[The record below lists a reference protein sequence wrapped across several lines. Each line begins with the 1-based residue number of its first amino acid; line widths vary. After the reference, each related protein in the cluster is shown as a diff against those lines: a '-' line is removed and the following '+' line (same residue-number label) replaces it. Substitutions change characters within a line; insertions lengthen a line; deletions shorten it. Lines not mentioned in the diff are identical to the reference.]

1 MVVVYKKFENV
12 MKLPMAI
19 LYIKSTLLPPLVRCF
34 YFLTNKMLLDDF
46 LSSDAYTPV
55 NKALAKKIWFICAWY
70 LWELIRQRKRFG
82 NSEFFFSQEQM
93 ENELGISQHIQ
104 RQCVKKLVDVWYI
117 SVEKKWLPCKYYF
130 IIHDEKILA
139 DYGMVENKCLKNSS
153 TGTWKNQP
161 LVLENSKHIII
172 NNNKKE
178 NNKLLYNIDE
188 YKFVD
193 EFLDKN
199 NWIVQY
205 CFSKY
210 PNYLETQ
217 CEAVDKL
224 IKQWYTVETIKT
236 VLKFIKQDQFW
247 NKNILSVKKLLEK
260 NKDWVQYMVVMI
272 ERIKEYKPK
281 VVDLDALYS
290 NW

>member
-12 MKLPMAI
+12 MKLPTAI

-55 NKALAKKIWFICAWY
+55 NKALAKKIWFVCAWY

-82 NSEFFFSQEQM
+82 SNEFFFSQEQM
-93 ENELGISQHIQ
+93 ENELWISQHIQ
-104 RQCVKKLVDVWYI
+104 RQCVKKLIEIWYI
-117 SVEKKWLPCKYYF
+117 EVEKKWLPCKYYF
-130 IIHDEKILA
+130 KINDEKILEWY
-139 DYGMVENKCLKNSS
+139 DMVKNKCLKNSS
-153 TGTWKNQP
+153 TGDWKNQA

-178 NNKLLYNIDE
+178 NKLLYNIDE

-193 EFLDKN
+193 EFLDRS

-217 CEAVDKL
+217 WEAVDKL
-224 IKQWYTVETIKT
+224 VKQWYTLETIKT

-260 NKDWVQYMVVMI
+260 NKDWIQYMIVMI
-272 ERIKEYKPK
+272 ERIKEFKPK
-281 VVDLDALYS
+281 AIDLDALYN